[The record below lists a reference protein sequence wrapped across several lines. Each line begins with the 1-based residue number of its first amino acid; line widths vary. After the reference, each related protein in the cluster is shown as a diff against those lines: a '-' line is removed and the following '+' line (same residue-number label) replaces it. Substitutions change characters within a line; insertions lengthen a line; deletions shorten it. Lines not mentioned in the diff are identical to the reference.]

1 MSTNTVTQSS
11 ANNYLEQLLQRSAVD
26 ATFRD
31 ELAAN
36 PESFGISSDSNLVL
50 PAAVLEQEQ
59 SGIELTDDIADRLI
73 VAACQTSCTGG
84 PYTIICDG
92 STK

>member
-1 MSTNTVTQSS
+1 MSTNTVKQSS
-11 ANNYLEQLLQRSAVD
+11 ANYLEQLLQRSAVD

-59 SGIELTDDIADRLI
+59 SCIELTDDIADRLI
-73 VAACQTSCTGG
+73 IAACQTSCTGG
-84 PYTIICDG
+84 PYTIVCDG

>member
-1 MSTNTVTQSS
+1 MSTNTVKQSS
-11 ANNYLEQLLQRSAVD
+11 ANYLEQLLHRSAVD

-84 PYTIICDG
+84 PYTIVCDG